1 MTDGVSSNTILYI
14 VLAAVAV
21 ALLAWLLVRNAR
33 RSARA
38 KQRILSE
45 RAGDERPY
53 VRAAPPP
60 TPVPPAPPPAPVPAP
75 ASAGVA
81 DKMATAASDVVGD
94 VLNVDTNAPGEA
106 SGDDLTQ
113 LKGCGPKLAARL
125 NELGIASYAQ
135 LAGLGETEVAM
146 LDDRLGP
153 FRGRIAR
160 DRLVEQADYLARG
173 DRDGFEQR
181 FGKLG
186 G

>member
-1 MTDGVSSNTILYI
+1 MTDAVSSNSLIYI

-21 ALLAWLLVRNAR
+21 ALLAWLLIRNAR

-45 RAGDERPY
+45 RSGDERPY

-60 TPVPPAPPPAPVPAP
+60 PSPVPVPSSP
-75 ASAGVA
+75 TAGVA
-81 DKMATAASDVVGD
+81 DEMASAASDVVGD
-94 VLNVDTNAPGEA
+94 VLSVDTRSPGEGA
-106 SGDDLTQ
+106 GDDLQ
-113 LKGCGPKLAARL
+113 LLKGCGPKLASRL
-125 NELGIASYAQ
+125 NALGITRYAQ
-135 LAGLGETEVAM
+135 LAGLGETERAM

-160 DRLVEQADYLARG
+160 DRLAEQADYLARG
-173 DRDGFEQR
+173 DRDGFEEK